1 MGVTLQKGETVA
13 LDKTNQSGLRRV
25 VMGLGWDPAK
35 SKGGLLG
42 RLLGGGSAHVDL
54 DASCVALDRQ
64 GKQMDQ
70 IWFRQLRSSCGS
82 IEHTGDNLT
91 GEGEG
96 DDEQIIVKLDQVPQE
111 IVTLFF
117 LVNNFTGQ
125 DFQQVASAYCRLVDA
140 DTNTE
145 LARYDLGT
153 QGQHSALI
161 MAKLFRQPSGWAFQ
175 ALGEP
180 SQGRTFHDLLPVL
193 RRFIQ

>member
-1 MGVTLQKGETVA
+1 VSVTLQKGQTVSLNKA
-13 LDKTNQSGLRRV
+13 DQSGLHRV
-25 VMGLGWDPAK
+25 VMGLGWDPAR
-35 SKGGLLG
+35 SKGGFLG
-42 RLLGGGSAHVDL
+42 RLLGGGSTHVDL

-64 GKQMDQ
+64 GAQMDQ

-111 IVTLFF
+111 IATLFF

-161 MAKLFRQPSGWAFQ
+161 MAMLFREPSGWAFR

-193 RRFIQ
+193 RRFMQ